1 MRLPQVQTALE
12 PSTTTSHIIAHGA
25 DSGQQSA
32 GSDHRTGASLQP
44 GLVTARFAHMS
55 RAVGRTARWSK
66 GLARAC
72 RWERMLDEGAY
83 VHVVGN
89 TPLMMPGAS

>member
-1 MRLPQVQTALE
+1 
-12 PSTTTSHIIAHGA
+12 
-25 DSGQQSA
+25 
-32 GSDHRTGASLQP
+32 
-44 GLVTARFAHMS
+44 MS